1 MNLLDTNMGF
11 WTPTAQQLA
20 WTETTLLRRA
30 GIHFLQGY
38 LDLRTRWLA
47 KKKVMSHLEK
57 VKHMDKH
64 WPLNKIK
71 GIQYD
76 ISNQPQ
82 REIAWFFYQF
92 TSPLAPPPHCASS
105 PWIQAPYP
113 YRYSQTPCGESATIW
128 VNLSYL
134 FNVAFWSALAMKFGG
149 VSDTCFN
156 PGSHKFTHHCGGL
169 IVQYIYVLYIF
180 LGVFSFK

>member
-1 MNLLDTNMGF
+1 MRGWNRKSSPGSGFRPVRGWGTYSKKPFGHSGSVDARNFWICWDMNLLDTNMGF

-57 VKHMDKH
+57 VKHMDNH

-92 TSPLAPPPHCASS
+92 TSPLAPPPIAHLLLESRLHTHTGIAKPLVENLQQSE
-105 PWIQAPYP
+105 WI
-113 YRYSQTPCGESATIW
+113 
-128 VNLSYL
+128 
-134 FNVAFWSALAMKFGG
+134 
-149 VSDTCFN
+149 
-156 PGSHKFTHHCGGL
+156 
-169 IVQYIYVLYIF
+169 
-180 LGVFSFK
+180 